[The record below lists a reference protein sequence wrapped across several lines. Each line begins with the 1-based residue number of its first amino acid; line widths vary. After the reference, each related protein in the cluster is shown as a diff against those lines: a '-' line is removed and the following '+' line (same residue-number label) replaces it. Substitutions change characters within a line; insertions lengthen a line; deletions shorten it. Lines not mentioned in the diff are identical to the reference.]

1 MGRVDFFA
9 KKDQHS
15 DFEISLQKVTKSV
28 IFKNSAKSPER
39 AVLRLISV
47 NGHRPRRRRDALISV
62 PWGEFL
68 AVAPPRRPS
77 TDQKAGTSRP
87 WSFCPS

>member
-47 NGHRPRRRRDALISV
+47 NGHRPPACPPGWTGSSRNRLRLKWPAFAAACPVLPLSV
-62 PWGEFL
+62 P
-68 AVAPPRRPS
+68 AA
-77 TDQKAGTSRP
+77 TT
-87 WSFCPS
+87 